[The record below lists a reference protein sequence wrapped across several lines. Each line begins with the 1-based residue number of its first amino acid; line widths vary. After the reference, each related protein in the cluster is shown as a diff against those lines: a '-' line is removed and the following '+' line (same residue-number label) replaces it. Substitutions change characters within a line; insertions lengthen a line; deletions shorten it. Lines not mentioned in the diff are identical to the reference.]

1 MGVPTPEDPGLMA
14 RIRSGDPAT
23 LETVV
28 DSYLAQVL
36 RAARGAGL
44 GPQEAED
51 VTQDTFATFI
61 EKAPD
66 FKGRPRVRTW
76 LFGILYS
83 KIAEAR
89 RGPSARPAD
98 G

>member
-1 MGVPTPEDPGLMA
+1 MAAPTPEDPDLVA
-14 RIRSGDPAT
+14 RIRSSDPAA

-61 EKAPD
+61 EKAPN
-66 FKGRPRVRTW
+66 FEGRVTRANLAVRHPVQQD
-76 LFGILYS
+76 
-83 KIAEAR
+83 R
-89 RGPSARPAD
+89 RDTPGPSARPAD